1 MARYRMR
8 LSGIN
13 LALIRSDIKDSE
25 NGQMTSKLAKTAIK
39 NTAQKRSIIGIQK
52 ENYSENQ

>member
-1 MARYRMR
+1 MR

-13 LALIRSDIKDSE
+13 LALIRPDVKDSE
-25 NGQMTSKLAKTAIK
+25 NEQMTSKLAKTAIK